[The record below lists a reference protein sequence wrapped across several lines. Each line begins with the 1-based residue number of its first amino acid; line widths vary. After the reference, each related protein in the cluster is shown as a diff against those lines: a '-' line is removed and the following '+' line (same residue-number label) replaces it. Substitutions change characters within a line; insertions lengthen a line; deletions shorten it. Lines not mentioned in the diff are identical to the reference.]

1 MKKFLKGM
9 HKDANRVD
17 LPEGTYRD
25 ALNAN
30 LYMTKGAVVN
40 EQGNTV
46 IGTYDPPNF
55 FIRNIIGQCALEDG
69 RIVLFAIDTNPDLLR
84 PATHVISIID
94 PKQNVR

>member
-40 EQGNTV
+40 EQGNTL
-46 IGTYDPPNF
+46 IGTYDSPNF
-55 FIRNIIGQCALEDG
+55 PIINIIGQCALEDG
-69 RIVLFAIDTNPDLLR
+69 
-84 PATHVISIID
+84 
-94 PKQNVR
+94 